1 MKLLRY
7 GPQGQERPGLLDDEG
22 RVRDLSGLLQDI
34 DAATLAPDRLAALRT
49 LDARRLPLV
58 PGPVRFGVPWTGV
71 GKFIAVGLN
80 YRAHAA
86 ESGMPLPEQPV
97 LFPKWTSCLSGPDD
111 DIALPHAACKLDW
124 EVELGIVIGTRARD
138 VPEQRALTHVAG
150 YCLANDVSDR
160 HFQFEGGGGQW
171 GKGKGFDGFG
181 PVGPWL
187 VTADEVRDPQALG
200 LWLAVNGQTMQQSST
215 ADMVFGCAALVSH
228 CSRFMT
234 LEPGDLI
241 ITGTPQGVGLGQKPP
256 RFLQPGDV
264 VNLGIDGLGT
274 QTQRIVQRADTANLG
289 C

>member
-7 GPQGQERPGLLDDEG
+7 GPRGQERPGLLDEEG
-22 RVRDLSGLLQDI
+22 RVRDLSGLLADI
-34 DAATLAPDRLAALRT
+34 DASTLAPQRLAALRA

-58 PGPVRFGVPWTGV
+58 AEPVRYGVPWTGV
-71 GKFIAVGLN
+71 RKFIAVGLN

-97 LFPKWTSCLSGPDD
+97 LFPKWTSCLSGADD
-111 DIALPHAACKLDW
+111 DIAWPHAQCQLDW
-124 EVELGIVIGTRARD
+124 EVELGIVIGTQARH
-138 VPEQRALTHVAG
+138 VPEAQALWHVAG

-160 HFQFEGGGGQW
+160 HFQLHGGGGQW

-187 VTADEVRDPQALG
+187 VTADEVLDPQALE
-200 LWLAVNGQTMQQSST
+200 LWLTVNGQTMQRSST
-215 ADMVFGCAALVSH
+215 TDMVFGCAALVSH

-264 VNLGIDGLGT
+264 VQLGITGLGT
-274 QTQRIVQRADTANLG
+274 QTQRILPMAEVAPPT
-289 C
+289 

>member
-7 GPQGQERPGLLDDEG
+7 GPRGQERPGLLDEEG
-22 RVRDLSGLLQDI
+22 RVRDLSGVLADI
-34 DAATLAPDRLAALRT
+34 DASTLAPQRLAALRA

-58 PGPVRFGVPWTGV
+58 AEPVRYGVPWTGV
-71 GKFIAVGLN
+71 RKFIAVGLN
-80 YRAHAA
+80 YCAHAA

-97 LFPKWTSCLSGPDD
+97 LFPKWTSCLSGADD
-111 DIALPHAACKLDW
+111 DIAWPHAQCQLDW
-124 EVELGIVIGTRARD
+124 EVELGIVIGTQARYI
-138 VPEQRALTHVAG
+138 PEAQALRHVAG

-160 HFQFEGGGGQW
+160 HFQLHGGAGQW

-187 VTADEVRDPQALG
+187 VTADEVLDPQALE
-200 LWLAVNGQTMQQSST
+200 LWLTVNGQTMQRSST
-215 ADMVFGCAALVSH
+215 TDMVFGCAALVSH

-264 VNLGIDGLGT
+264 VQLGITGLGT
-274 QTQRIVQRADTANLG
+274 QTQRILPMAEVAPPT
-289 C
+289 